1 MGVWAFRYVMRVHTY
16 GECADL
22 VFLQK
27 TETCYN
33 DSLHCGFL
41 ILRRNTLI
49 TEAHLKVIL
58 DQFREQRILVI
69 GDFYLDAYW
78 YIDKTR
84 STLSLET
91 PWHTNPVVEQRYSP
105 GAAGTV
111 TNNLKALG
119 VGSVYTLGVIGED
132 GFGGTLLN
140 SLQANG
146 CLTDFMVQVPDWVT
160 PTYLKP
166 IHRGYEGVETEGPRF
181 DIENQSPMVEDVE
194 TAVIDA
200 LRACVPLADGVIVG
214 DQMPIDNLGVITNR
228 VRAEL
233 CGLALAFPD
242 KIFFADSRMRI
253 GAYRNVIIKPNR
265 FEAKR
270 AVQPEWNEQEV
281 DIASAKQCAVALSK
295 KTQNTVYITL
305 GENGILVY
313 SEGKFTHIP
322 GVPVDSEIDPVGA
335 GDSVSAGLVATLCS
349 LHTSREEAPVEAAY
363 VGNLV
368 ASITV
373 TKIGTTGT
381 ASPAEILERHRSY
394 VNL

>member
-1 MGVWAFRYVMRVHTY
+1 MVIYVAVYLKHW
-16 GECADL
+16 
-22 VFLQK
+22 
-27 TETCYN
+27 
-33 DSLHCGFL
+33 
-41 ILRRNTLI
+41 RNTLI
-49 TEAHLKVIL
+49 SEARLETIL
-58 DQFREQRILVI
+58 NQFQNQRILVV

-91 PWHTNPVVEQRYSP
+91 PWHTNPVVAQRYSP

-111 TNNLKALG
+111 ANNLKALG
-119 VGSVYTLGVIGED
+119 VGEVYTLGVIGED
-132 GFGGTLLN
+132 GFGGTLLDC
-140 SLQANG
+140 LQANG
-146 CLTDFMVQVPDWVT
+146 CLTDFMIQVPGWVT

-181 DIENQSPMVEDVE
+181 DIENQSAMQETVE
-194 TAVIDA
+194 TSVINA
-200 LRACVPLADGVIVG
+200 LRDCMPLVNGIIVG
-214 DQMPIDNLGVITNR
+214 DQMPSENLGVVTNR

-233 CGLALAFPD
+233 CALGLAFPD
-242 KIFFADSRMRI
+242 KIFFADSRTRI
-253 GAYRNVIIKPNR
+253 GKYRNVIVKPNR

-270 AVQPEWNEQEV
+270 AVQPEWIGQDV
-281 DIASAKQCAVALSK
+281 DIEDAKQCAAALAER
-295 KTQNTVYITL
+295 THNTVYVTL

-313 SEGKFTHIP
+313 SEGEFTHIL
-322 GVPVDSEIDPVGA
+322 GVPIHDEIDPVGA

-349 LHTSREEAPVEAAY
+349 LRATQAQASVAAAY

-381 ASPAEILERHRSY
+381 ASPTEIRQRHRDY

>member
-1 MGVWAFRYVMRVHTY
+1 MLSTLLDISSH
-16 GECADL
+16 
-22 VFLQK
+22 
-27 TETCYN
+27 
-33 DSLHCGFL
+33 
-41 ILRRNTLI
+41 RRSILI
-49 TEAHLKVIL
+49 TEARLETIL
-58 DQFREQRILVI
+58 NQFRDQRILVV

-119 VGSVYTLGVIGED
+119 VGTVYTLGVIGED
-132 GFGGTLLN
+132 GFGGTLLEC
-140 SLQANG
+140 LQTNG
-146 CLTDFMVQVPDWVT
+146 CRTDFMIQVPNWVT

-181 DIENQSPMVEDVE
+181 DIENRSAMDGAVE
-194 TAVIDA
+194 TAVMNA
-200 LRACVPLADGVIVG
+200 LRNCIPRVDGVIVG
-214 DQMPIDNLGVITNR
+214 DQMPIENLGVVTNR
-228 VRAEL
+228 VREEL
-233 CGLALAFPD
+233 CELGTAFPD
-242 KIFFADSRMRI
+242 KIFFADARTRI
-253 GAYRNVIIKPNR
+253 GKYRNVIIKPNR

-270 AVQPEWNEQEV
+270 ALQPGWNGHEV
-281 DIASAKQCAVALSK
+281 SIEEARQCAVALAEQ
-295 KTQNTVYITL
+295 TQRTVYVTL

-313 SEGKFTHIP
+313 DSGAFTHIL
-322 GVPVDSEIDPVGA
+322 GVSINDETDPVGA

-349 LHTSREEAPVEAAY
+349 LRDSQTDTSVEAAY

-381 ASPAEILERHRSY
+381 ASPAEILQRHRDCE
-394 VNL
+394 NL

>member
-1 MGVWAFRYVMRVHTY
+1 MAIYVAMY
-16 GECADL
+16 
-22 VFLQK
+22 
-27 TETCYN
+27 
-33 DSLHCGFL
+33 
-41 ILRRNTLI
+41 LRHRRRTLI
-49 TEAHLKVIL
+49 SEARLETIL
-58 DQFREQRILVI
+58 NQFQDQRILVV

-119 VGSVYTLGVIGED
+119 VGTVYTLGVIGED
-132 GFGGTLLN
+132 GFGGTLLEC
-140 SLQANG
+140 LQANG
-146 CLTDFMVQVPDWVT
+146 CLTDFMIQVPDWVT

-166 IHRGYEGVETEGPRF
+166 MHRGYEGVETEGPRF
-181 DIENQSPMVEDVE
+181 DIENQSAMDETVE

-200 LRACVPLADGVIVG
+200 LRNCIPLVDGVIVG
-214 DQMPIDNLGVITNR
+214 DQMPIENLGVITDR
-228 VRAEL
+228 VREEL
-233 CGLALAFPD
+233 CELGGAFPD
-242 KIFFADSRMRI
+242 KIFFVDSRTRI
-253 GAYRNVIIKPNR
+253 GKYRNVIIKPNR

-270 AVQPEWNEQEV
+270 TLQPAWHGQEV
-281 DIASAKQCAVALSK
+281 DIEVARQCAVALAEQ
-295 KTQNTVYITL
+295 TQRTVYVTL

-313 SEGKFTHIP
+313 GDGAFTHIP
-322 GVPVDSEIDPVGA
+322 GISIHDEIDPVGA

-349 LHTSREEAPVEAAY
+349 LRTSQAEAFAEAAY

-381 ASPAEILERHRSY
+381 ASPAEILQRHRDHE
-394 VNL
+394 NL

>member
-1 MGVWAFRYVMRVHTY
+1 MISEARLKTILNHFR
-16 GECADL
+16 D
-22 VFLQK
+22 
-27 TETCYN
+27 
-33 DSLHCGFL
+33 
-41 ILRRNTLI
+41 
-49 TEAHLKVIL
+49 
-58 DQFREQRILVI
+58 QRILVI

-119 VGSVYTLGVIGED
+119 VGTVYTLGVIGED
-132 GFGGTLLN
+132 GFGRTLLN
-140 SLQANG
+140 CLQTNG
-146 CLTDFMVQVPDWVT
+146 CLTDFMVQVSNWVT

-181 DIENQSPMVEDVE
+181 DIENQSAMGAEVE
-194 TAVIDA
+194 ASVIDA
-200 LRACVPLADGVIVG
+200 LQACIPLVDGIIIG
-214 DQMPIDNLGVITNR
+214 DQMPLENLGVLTNR
-228 VRAEL
+228 VRDML
-233 CGLALAFPD
+233 CASALAFPE
-242 KIFFADSRMRI
+242 KFFFADSRTRI
-253 GAYRNVIIKPNR
+253 GAYKNVIIKPNR

-270 AVQPEWNEQEV
+270 AVQPEWSGQEV
-281 DIASAKQCAVALSK
+281 DVEAAKQCAVALAAQ
-295 KTQNTVYITL
+295 TQNIVYVTL

-313 SEGKFTHIP
+313 ADGEFTHIP
-322 GVPVDSEIDPVGA
+322 GIPIDEETDPVGA

-349 LHTSREEAPVEAAY
+349 LGVDAAVDAAY
-363 VGNLV
+363 MGNLV

-381 ASPAEILERHRSY
+381 ASPTEILERYRSLA
-394 VNL
+394 NL

>member
-1 MGVWAFRYVMRVHTY
+1 M
-16 GECADL
+16 
-22 VFLQK
+22 FLQK
-27 TETCYN
+27 VETCYN
-33 DSLHCGFL
+33 DPLHCGHFETSGD
-41 ILRRNTLI
+41 TLI
-49 TEAHLKVIL
+49 TEARLEGIL
-58 DQFREQRILVI
+58 NQFREQRILVI
-69 GDFYLDAYW
+69 GDYYLDAYW
-78 YIDKTR
+78 DIDKTR

-140 SLQANG
+140 CLQTNG
-146 CLTDFMVQVPDWVT
+146 CLTDFMIQVPDWVT

-181 DIENQSPMVEDVE
+181 DIENQSPMLEDVE
-194 TAVIDA
+194 VSVIKA
-200 LRACVPLADGVIVG
+200 LRACVPLVDGVIVG
-214 DQMPIDNLGVITNR
+214 DQMPIENLGVITNR
-228 VRAEL
+228 VREGL
-233 CGLALAFPD
+233 CELALAFPE
-242 KIFFADSRMRI
+242 KFFFADSRTRI

-270 AVQPEWNEQEV
+270 AVQPEWSGQEV
-281 DIASAKQCAVALSK
+281 DIEAAKQCAVALAQQ
-295 KTQNTVYITL
+295 TQNTVYVTL

-313 SEGKFTHIP
+313 CEGKFAHIP
-322 GVPVDSEIDPVGA
+322 GIPVDSEIDPVGA

-349 LHTSREEAPVEAAY
+349 LHASQEEAAAVEAAY

-381 ASPAEILERHRSY
+381 ASPAEILERHRNY
-394 VNL
+394 VSL

>member
-1 MGVWAFRYVMRVHTY
+1 M
-16 GECADL
+16 
-22 VFLQK
+22 
-27 TETCYN
+27 
-33 DSLHCGFL
+33 
-41 ILRRNTLI
+41 I
-49 TEAHLKVIL
+49 TEARLEAIL
-58 DQFREQRILVI
+58 NQFREQRILVV

-119 VGSVYTLGVIGED
+119 VDTVYTLGVIGED

-140 SLQANG
+140 CLQING

-181 DIENQSPMVEDVE
+181 DIENQSSMVENVE
-194 TAVIDA
+194 IAVIEA
-200 LRACVPLADGVIVG
+200 LQACVPLVDGIIVG
-214 DQMPIDNLGVITNR
+214 DQMPIENLGVITNR
-228 VRAEL
+228 VREAL
-233 CGLALAFPD
+233 CELALVFPD
-242 KIFFADSRMRI
+242 KIFFADSRTRI

-270 AVQPEWNEQEV
+270 AVQPEWSGQEV
-281 DIASAKQCAVALSK
+281 DIETAKECAVTLAQQ
-295 KTQNTVYITL
+295 TQNTVYITL

-313 SEGKFTHIP
+313 FNKEFTHVPGIP
-322 GVPVDSEIDPVGA
+322 LDSEIDPVGA

-349 LHTSREEAPVEAAY
+349 LRTSQEAAAVAAAY
-363 VGNLV
+363 FGNLV

-381 ASPAEILERHRSY
+381 ASPAEILERHRNCVS
-394 VNL
+394 L

>member
-1 MGVWAFRYVMRVHTY
+1 MISEAR
-16 GECADL
+16 L
-22 VFLQK
+22 K
-27 TETCYN
+27 T
-33 DSLHCGFL
+33 
-41 ILRRNTLI
+41 ILN
-49 TEAHLKVIL
+49 
-58 DQFREQRILVI
+58 QFHDQRILVI

-78 YIDKTR
+78 YIDKVR

-91 PWHTNPVVEQRYSP
+91 PWHTNPVVDQRYSP

-119 VGSVYTLGVIGED
+119 VGTVYTLSVIGED

-140 SLQANG
+140 CLEANG
-146 CLTDFMVQVPDWVT
+146 CLTDFMIQVPEWVT

-166 IHRGYEGVETEGPRF
+166 MHRGYEGVETEGPRF
-181 DIENQSPMVEDVE
+181 DIENQSPMEETVEN
-194 TAVIDA
+194 AVIDA
-200 LRACVPLADGVIVG
+200 LQACIPLVDGVIVG
-214 DQMPIDNLGVITNR
+214 DQMPLENLGVLTNR
-228 VRAEL
+228 VREEL
-233 CGLALAFPD
+233 CKLALAFPE
-242 KIFFADSRMRI
+242 KIFFADSRTRI

-270 AVQPEWNEQEV
+270 AIQPEWNGQEV
-281 DIASAKQCAVALSK
+281 DMAEAKLCTVVLAKQ
-295 KTQNTVYITL
+295 TQNTVYVTL

-313 SEGKFTHIP
+313 CEDELTHIP
-322 GVPVDSEIDPVGA
+322 GILIDDEIDPVGA

-349 LHTSREEAPVEAAY
+349 LRASQEAAAEAAY

-381 ASPAEILERHRSY
+381 ASPTEILERHRSL

>member
-1 MGVWAFRYVMRVHTY
+1 MISEAR
-16 GECADL
+16 L
-22 VFLQK
+22 K
-27 TETCYN
+27 
-33 DSLHCGFL
+33 S
-41 ILRRNTLI
+41 TLS
-49 TEAHLKVIL
+49 
-58 DQFREQRILVI
+58 QFQDRRILVI

-119 VGSVYTLGVIGED
+119 VGAVYTLGVIGED
-132 GFGGTLLN
+132 GFGGTLLDC
-140 SLQANG
+140 LQTNG
-146 CLTDFMVQVPDWVT
+146 CLTDFMIQVPEWVT

-181 DIENQSPMVEDVE
+181 DIENQSAMDETVE

-200 LRACVPLADGVIVG
+200 LRECLPLVDGVIVG
-214 DQMPIDNLGVITNR
+214 DQMPIENLGVITNR
-228 VRAEL
+228 VREEL
-233 CGLALAFPD
+233 CELGLVYPD
-242 KIFFADSRMRI
+242 KIFFADARTRI
-253 GAYRNVIIKPNR
+253 GKYRNVIIKPNR

-270 AVQPEWNEQEV
+270 ALQPEWHGQDVGIDE
-281 DIASAKQCAVALSK
+281 AKQCAAALAEQ
-295 KTQNTVYITL
+295 TQKTVYVTL
-305 GENGILVY
+305 GENGIFVY
-313 SEGKFTHIP
+313 SRGEFTHIP
-322 GVPVDSEIDPVGA
+322 GIPINDEIDPVGA

-349 LHTSREEAPVEAAY
+349 LHTSQAEASIEAAY

-381 ASPAEILERHRSY
+381 ASPAEILQRHRDY

>member
-1 MGVWAFRYVMRVHTY
+1 MIIYIVG
-16 GECADL
+16 
-22 VFLQK
+22 
-27 TETCYN
+27 
-33 DSLHCGFL
+33 
-41 ILRRNTLI
+41 ILEHWRGTLI
-49 TEAHLKVIL
+49 SEARLETIL
-58 DQFREQRILVI
+58 NQFHAQRILVV

-119 VGSVYTLGVIGED
+119 VDDVYTLGVIGED
-132 GFGGTLLN
+132 GFGGTLL
-140 SLQANG
+140 SCLQTNG
-146 CLTDFMVQVPDWVT
+146 CLTDFMVHAPDWVT

-181 DIENQSPMVEDVE
+181 DIENQSPMVESVE
-194 TAVIDA
+194 TRVIEA
-200 LRACVPLADGVIVG
+200 LQACVPRVDGIIVG
-214 DQMPIDNLGVITNR
+214 DQMPIENLGVITNR

-233 CGLALAFPD
+233 GRLALEYPE
-242 KIFFADSRMRI
+242 KIFFADSRTRI

-270 AVQPEWNEQEV
+270 AVQREWGGQEV
-281 DIASAKQCAVALSK
+281 DIEAAKQCAVTLAQQ
-295 KTQNTVYITL
+295 TQNTVYITL
-305 GENGILVY
+305 GEDGILVY
-313 SEGKFTHIP
+313 YNGKFTHVP
-322 GVPVDSEIDPVGA
+322 GVPVDGEIDPVGA

-349 LHTSREEAPVEAAY
+349 LRTSQEDAAVEAAY
-363 VGNLV
+363 LGNLV
-368 ASITV
+368 ASITI

-381 ASPAEILERHRSY
+381 ASPAEVLERHRNY
-394 VNL
+394 INL

>member
-1 MGVWAFRYVMRVHTY
+1 MVIHIAVY
-16 GECADL
+16 
-22 VFLQK
+22 
-27 TETCYN
+27 
-33 DSLHCGFL
+33 
-41 ILRRNTLI
+41 LRHWRNTLI
-49 TEAHLKVIL
+49 SEARLKTIL
-58 DQFREQRILVI
+58 NQFQDQRILVV

-78 YIDKTR
+78 YIDKTC

-119 VGSVYTLGVIGED
+119 VGEVYTLGVIGED
-132 GFGGTLLN
+132 GFGRTLLDC
-140 SLQANG
+140 LQANG
-146 CLTDFMVQVPDWVT
+146 CLTDFMIQVPRWVT

-181 DIENQSPMVEDVE
+181 DIENQSAMDGTVE

-200 LRACVPLADGVIVG
+200 LQNCMPLVDGIIIG
-214 DQMPIDNLGVITNR
+214 DQMPIENLGVVTNQ
-228 VRAEL
+228 VREEL
-233 CGLALAFPD
+233 CELGAVFPD
-242 KIFFADSRMRI
+242 KIFFADSRTRI
-253 GAYRNVIIKPNR
+253 GNYRNVIIKPNR

-270 AVQPEWNEQEV
+270 AVQPEWNGQEV
-281 DIASAKQCAVALSK
+281 SIEEARQSAVALAEQ
-295 KTQNTVYITL
+295 TQRTVYVTL

-313 SEGKFTHIP
+313 SDGKFTHIP
-322 GVPVDSEIDPVGA
+322 GVPIHDEVDPVGA

-349 LHTSREEAPVEAAY
+349 QAEAPVEAAY
-363 VGNLV
+363 AGNLV

-381 ASPAEILERHRSY
+381 ASPAEILQRHRDY
-394 VNL
+394 QNL

>member
-1 MGVWAFRYVMRVHTY
+1 MISEAR
-16 GECADL
+16 L
-22 VFLQK
+22 K
-27 TETCYN
+27 T
-33 DSLHCGFL
+33 
-41 ILRRNTLI
+41 ILN
-49 TEAHLKVIL
+49 
-58 DQFREQRILVI
+58 QFQDQRILVV

-91 PWHTNPVVEQRYSP
+91 PWHTNPVVAQRYSP

-119 VGSVYTLGVIGED
+119 VGTVYTLGVIGQD
-132 GFGGTLLN
+132 GFGGTLLEC
-140 SLQANG
+140 LQTNG
-146 CLTDFMVQVPDWVT
+146 CLTDYMIRVPQRVT

-181 DIENQSPMVEDVE
+181 DIENQSAMDATVE
-194 TAVIDA
+194 TTVIDA
-200 LRACVPLADGVIVG
+200 LRDCIPLVDGIIVG
-214 DQMPIDNLGVITNR
+214 DQMPIENLGVVTNR
-228 VRAEL
+228 VRDEL
-233 CGLALAFPD
+233 CELGMAFPN
-242 KIFFADSRMRI
+242 KIFFADARTRI
-253 GAYRNVIIKPNR
+253 DKYRNVIIKPNR

-270 AVQPEWNEQEV
+270 AVQPEWNGQEV
-281 DIASAKQCAVALSK
+281 SIEEAKQSAVALAEQ
-295 KTQNTVYITL
+295 TQRTVYVTL
-305 GENGILVY
+305 GENGVLVY
-313 SEGKFTHIP
+313 AAGEFTHIP
-322 GVPVDSEIDPVGA
+322 GVPIHDEIDPVGA

-349 LHTSREEAPVEAAY
+349 QAAAPAEAAY

-381 ASPAEILERHRSY
+381 ASPAEILQRHRDY